1 MVQASAGG
9 LGMGPLGLRGRCCV
23 VELFSAGLVPLWG
36 SVALTIRKGGG
47 LARLSGCSGSALRGG
62 AGVSVQPVVRTSL
75 VRDEAVTSCD
85 FHIAQCALSVHPGLR
100 GFLRCDIFRTKTRH
114 PRQTEVGAHP
124 TAMSNS

>member
-36 SVALTIRKGGG
+36 SVALTVRKGGG

-75 VRDEAVTSCD
+75 VRDEAAT
-85 FHIAQCALSVHPGLR
+85 QP
-100 GFLRCDIFRTKTRH
+100 K
-114 PRQTEVGAHP
+114 PQQ
-124 TAMSNS
+124 